1 MWRSLLI
8 VLIAAALGSLVATA
22 GFILLAGGTDAFEPT
37 RFTLALTG
45 GTMIFTVP
53 GAIMLVGLRTI
64 LSERGLG
71 SGHRDAL
78 VALIGAVSG
87 AAILAFIS
95 PPMAWVGAVYG
106 LATAV
111 ALVCLQRLVAV
122 ADQLAN

>member
-22 GFILLAGGTDAFEPT
+22 GLILLSGGTGAFEPT

-45 GTMIFTVP
+45 AAMIFTVP
-53 GAIMLVGLRTI
+53 GVIMLVGIQAI

-71 SGHRDAL
+71 RGHRDAV
-78 VALIGAVSG
+78 VALIAAVTGAV
-87 AAILAFIS
+87 ILAFIS
-95 PPMAWVGAVYG
+95 PPGDWVGAVYG
-106 LATAV
+106 VATAV

-122 ADQLAN
+122 AAQLPN